1 MRKTPAAARRMSSV
15 QPKSSAP
22 REPEHIGVRHVVA
35 GEGDAGQR
43 IDNFLLRHLKNLPR
57 SRVYRI
63 LRTGQVRVNG
73 KRIGPDFKLSDGDQV
88 RIPPVRLE
96 PKAEAAAPSRSLR
109 DYIDKA
115 ILYEDRDLLV
125 VNKPA
130 GIAVHGGSGLSF
142 GVIEALRAMRPELD
156 ELELVHRLDRE
167 TSGCLIVAKR
177 RAALRELHALLR
189 EREMEKTY
197 LALLCGRWPFGN
209 KTLDLPLK
217 TNLKQGGERVVKVHA
232 DGQQAI
238 STFTPIK
245 HFGKLATLVEVS
257 IGTGRTH
264 QIRVHAAHAGYP
276 IVGDEKYGDREREAP
291 FKALGLNRMFLH
303 ALRLR
308 FQRRGTPDPFEIE
321 APLPAELQDVLE
333 ALKRQK

>member
-1 MRKTPAAARRMSSV
+1 MRKNPVPRRPTDQLDKNPSTET
-15 QPKSSAP
+15 QPKSV
-22 REPEHIGVRHVVA
+22 GVRHVEA

-43 IDNFLLRHLKNLPR
+43 IDNFLLRHLKNVPR

-73 KRIGPDFKLSDGDQV
+73 KRIGPEFRLSEGDRV
-88 RIPPVRLE
+88 RIPPVRLD
-96 PKAEAAAPSRSLR
+96 PKPEVAAPSRSLR
-109 DYIDKA
+109 DYIEAA
-115 ILYEDRDLLV
+115 ILFEDRDLLII
-125 VNKPA
+125 NKPA

-142 GVIEALRAMRPELD
+142 GVIEALRAMKPELQD
-156 ELELVHRLDRE
+156 LELVHRLDRE
-167 TSGCLIVAKR
+167 TSGCLVVAKR

-197 LALLCGRWPFGN
+197 LALLCGRWPFGT

-232 DGQQAI
+232 DGLQAV

-245 HFGKLATLVEVS
+245 QFGKIATLVEVS

-276 IVGDEKYGDREREAP
+276 IAGDTKYGDREREAP
-291 FKALGLNRMFLH
+291 IRSVGLNRMFLH
-303 ALRLR
+303 ASRLR
-308 FQRRGTPDPFEIE
+308 FQRQNTREAFEIE
-321 APLPAELQDVLE
+321 APLPVELQEVLDR
-333 ALKRQK
+333 LSQQR